1 MKPLILMLAALFIGG
16 HLSNR
21 LHAAEENKSRD
32 RLIAKDTNKDG
43 KLSREE
49 LGERFWKRVSGQD
62 ANGDGVLD
70 EAELAALQAK
80 GKDKRDDGG
89 KGRPGGANAAF
100 TVREFRASNGQTLR
114 FSLFVPAKKQEAE
127 RLPLVLCLHGAG
139 GNTAA
144 ANVLAASEMQQ
155 KHPCVVMAPACDG
168 KATRWVKH
176 EFRGGNDARAVMPEL
191 IEALDHVVAEQ
202 KVDPK
207 RLYITGQSMGGMGT
221 WGLIANHPEK
231 FAAAIPVC
239 GTWSAQEA
247 PKMNGVAIWAFHGA
261 DDNSVPVS
269 GSRDMIAALKKAGVK
284 PEPRYTEFPG
294 VGHGSWGPAYEN
306 PDLWDWL
313 FEQRRPPIG
322 PRVAEPPA

>member
-1 MKPLILMLAALFIGG
+1 MKTLVLTLAALLMCG

-21 LHAAEENKSRD
+21 LHAADENKSRD
-32 RLIAKDTNKDG
+32 RLAAKDSNKDG
-43 KLSREE
+43 KLSRAE
-49 LGERFWKRVSGQD
+49 LGEQFWKRVSGQD

-70 EAELAALQAK
+70 EAELAALQTK
-80 GKDKRDDGG
+80 GKRNDTG

-100 TVREFRASNGQTLR
+100 AVSEFRASNGQTLR
-114 FSLFVPAKKQEAE
+114 FSLFVPAANGDEM

-144 ANVLAASEMQQ
+144 ANVLAAPEMQK

-168 KATRWVKH
+168 RATRWVKH
-176 EFRGGNDARAVMPEL
+176 EFRGGNDVRAVTPEL
-191 IEALDHVVAEQ
+191 IEALDHVVTEQ
-202 KVDPK
+202 KVDST
-207 RLYITGQSMGGMGT
+207 RLYITGQSMGGVGT

-239 GTWSAQEA
+239 GTWSAKDA
-247 PKMNGVAIWAFHGA
+247 AKMNGVAIWAFHGE
-261 DDNSVPVS
+261 DDKSVPVS
-269 GSRDMIAALKKAGVK
+269 GSRDMIAALKQAGVK

-294 VGHGSWGPAYEN
+294 VGHGSWEPAYEK

-313 FEQRRPPIG
+313 FEQRRPKP
-322 PRVAEPPA
+322 